1 MVPVISPRQL
11 AIDIENGRGR
21 AAIQPGTKLITIEG
35 AGHLPHQ
42 ERPEAFLKA
51 LALAP

>member
-1 MVPVISPRQL
+1 VVWGDHDHI
-11 AIDIENGRGR
+11 IGIENGKAR
-21 AAIQPGTKLITIEG
+21 AAMQPGRKLITIEG

-51 LALAP
+51 LHL